1 MCGHPLTTVSK
12 LYKIVSELFLECLK
26 TQKNYTFSP
35 GFFSEFRFVR
45 VIFRRLNNIY
55 LFYVP

>member
-1 MCGHPLTTVSK
+1 MCGHPLTTVSKICLYK

-35 GFFSEFRFVR
+35 VFFPSFV
-45 VIFRRLNNIY
+45 
-55 LFYVP
+55 LFVSYFGG